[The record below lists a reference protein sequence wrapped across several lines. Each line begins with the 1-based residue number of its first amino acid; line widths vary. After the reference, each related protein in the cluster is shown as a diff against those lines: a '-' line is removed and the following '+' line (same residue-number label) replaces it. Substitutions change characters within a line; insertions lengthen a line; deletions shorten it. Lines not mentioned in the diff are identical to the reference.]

1 MRARLFVG
9 GIKFPGRGDV
19 EESSQSP
26 QGGEGLNPAVAP
38 WGPHTKPRE
47 ADMTKLIALRLAG
60 KTTTAMILAAT
71 DKVGGKLGLE
81 RRIAR

>member
-1 MRARLFVG
+1 
-9 GIKFPGRGDV
+9 
-19 EESSQSP
+19 
-26 QGGEGLNPAVAP
+26 
-38 WGPHTKPRE
+38 
-47 ADMTKLIALRLAG
+47 MTKLIALRLAG